1 MSDARYLVRSSIART
16 VFAVAQMIIA
26 FFMMPYLVR
35 TLGERW
41 YGIWVVI
48 SGLVG
53 NYYLLDLG
61 LAQTVTRFVARGLA
75 RNDADDTNTV
85 INTSLLIYT
94 ILATI
99 IVLITLGIVWATPLF
114 FHDEADSI
122 GVVRLTI
129 LVVGVQFAMDFPF
142 KSLNGI
148 ISSHLRYDLVMYAR
162 LVNLAVSS
170 ALTLY
175 FVANGYGI
183 LALALVGLLCEPF
196 SSVFFFFVS
205 KRLFPEMR
213 FGWRFVRPDMVKE
226 LFGYSAWAFL
236 SQLANQARFKMDSV
250 VIANLMSARAVT
262 HYAVGL
268 RLVEYFVDL
277 IYRATNMMTPV
288 FTRYHFQ
295 NQHDQIREKLLLLTR
310 LNTVLALFGG
320 GMILIV
326 GRAFIE
332 RWMGADFAS
341 AYPVLVILMIGMAT
355 ELIGCYADNLF
366 YALSKHKSLA
376 IINVIEGIAN
386 VALSVT
392 LIRFWGLAGVAAG
405 TAIPL
410 IIMRLT
416 VIPVLVTR
424 MVGITLSTYFM
435 NMVPTA
441 AFTLLYLA
449 IYWFL
454 SKPYL
459 TPSYPSVL
467 AVGLLGVPLY
477 VMIVP
482 FVTFTRAER
491 SFLLGLLPRR
501 PAWLT

>member
-1 MSDARYLVRSSIART
+1 MSDARYLLRSSIART
-16 VFAVAQMIIA
+16 VFAIAQVVIA

-61 LAQTVTRFVARGLA
+61 LAMSVTRFIARGLA
-75 RNDADDTNTV
+75 RHDADDTNTV
-85 INTSLLIYT
+85 INTSLVIYS

-99 IVLITLGIVWATPLF
+99 IVLVTLGIVWATPLF
-114 FHDEADSI
+114 FHEADSI

-129 LVVGVQFAMDFPF
+129 LVVGVQFATDFPF
-142 KSLNGI
+142 KSLTGI
-148 ISSHLRYDLVMYAR
+148 ISSHLRYDLLMYAR
-162 LVNLAVSS
+162 LINLAVSS
-170 ALTLY
+170 ALTWYL
-175 FVANGYGI
+175 VGNGYGI
-183 LALALVGLLCEPF
+183 LALAVVGLVCEPF

-213 FGWRFVRPDMVKE
+213 FGWRFVKPDMVKE
-226 LFGYSAWAFL
+226 LFGYSVWAFL
-236 SQLANQARFKMDSV
+236 IQLANQARFKMDSV
-250 VIANLMSARAVT
+250 VIANVISARAVT

-268 RLVEYFVDL
+268 RLVEYFVDMV
-277 IYRATNMMTPV
+277 YRATNMMTPV
-288 FTRYHFQ
+288 FTRYYFQ

-332 RWMGADFAS
+332 RWMGPDFAS
-341 AYPVLVILMIGMAT
+341 AYPVLVILMVGMAT

-366 YALSKHKSLA
+366 YAFSKHKSLA
-376 IINVIEGIAN
+376 IVNVIEGVAN
-386 VALSVT
+386 VALSLT
-392 LIRFWGLAGVAAG
+392 LIRVWGIAGVAAG

-410 IIMRLT
+410 IVMRLT
-416 VIPVLVTR
+416 VIPVLITR
-424 MVGITLSTYFM
+424 MVGITLSAYFM

-449 IYWFL
+449 IYWYL

-477 VMIVP
+477 VMVVP

-491 SFLLGLLPRR
+491 SYLLGLLPRR

>member
-1 MSDARYLVRSSIART
+1 MSDARYLLRSSIART
-16 VFAVAQMIIA
+16 LFTVAQAVIA
-26 FFMMPYLVR
+26 FFTMPYLVR
-35 TLGERW
+35 TLGDRW

-48 SGLVG
+48 SGLVA

-61 LAQTVTRFVARGLA
+61 LAQTVTRFISRGLA
-75 RNDADDTNTV
+75 RNDPDDTNTV
-85 INTSLLIYT
+85 INTSLLIYS
-94 ILATI
+94 ILAAI

-114 FHDEADSI
+114 FHDAGST

-129 LVVGVQFAMDFPF
+129 LVVGLQFATDFPF
-142 KSLNGI
+142 KSLAGI
-148 ISSHLRYDLVMYAR
+148 ISSHLRYDLLMYAR
-162 LVNLAVSS
+162 LVNLAVST

-183 LALALVGLLCEPF
+183 LALAVVGLVCEPF
-196 SSVFFFFVS
+196 SSAFFYLVA
-205 KRLFPEMR
+205 KRLFPQMK
-213 FGWRFVRPDMVKE
+213 FGWRFVKPHMVKE
-226 LFGYSAWAFL
+226 LFGYSSWAFVI
-236 SQLANQARFKMDSV
+236 QIANQARFKTDSV
-250 VIANLMSARAVT
+250 VIANIVSARAVT

-268 RLVEYFVDL
+268 RLVEYLVDL
-277 IYRATNMMTPV
+277 VYRATNMMTPV
-288 FTRYHFQ
+288 FTRYYFL
-295 NQHDQIREKLLLLTR
+295 NQHDEIREKLLLLTR

-320 GMILIV
+320 GMLVIV

-332 RWMGADFAS
+332 RWMGPDFSS
-341 AYPVLVILMIGMAT
+341 AYPVLVILMVGMST

-366 YALSKHKSLA
+366 YAFSKHKWLA

-386 VALSVT
+386 VALSVL
-392 LIRFWGLAGVAAG
+392 LIRIWGVAGVAAG

-410 IIMRLT
+410 MVMRLT

-424 MVGITLSTYFM
+424 MVGIKLSAYFM

-449 IYWFL
+449 VYWFL

-459 TPSYPSVL
+459 TPTYPSVL
-467 AVGLLGVPLY
+467 AVGLLAVPLY
-477 VMIVP
+477 VMVVP

-491 SFLLGLLPRR
+491 SFLLGLLPR